1 MLTLVGK
8 SSGCVFR
15 TVTVRRLVG
24 GVGGGSA
31 SSVVRLCN
39 VGARVQLLI
48 DSIHLINLVVPGSL
62 QFRQDVC
69 MSYHTVNTSVGR

>member
-8 SSGCVFR
+8 SSSCVFG
-15 TVTVRRLVG
+15 TVTVPQLVG

-48 DSIHLINLVVPGSL
+48 DSIHLIKPCCAGFITVQAECSHQL
-62 QFRQDVC
+62 
-69 MSYHTVNTSVGR
+69 SYCKDKCR